1 MLAVNTSIYGFIGMK
16 IAHAPGLYPLITD
29 CDYMLSRIHIFFS
42 LSIDTVNGRTCMMHV
57 YENAHIFRQT
67 GITQHHFFPLLN
79 HSKLLDSFRFPS
91 ITCLITY
98 SVTLYD
104 TEVQLAI

>member
-67 GITQHHFFPLLN
+67 GITPFQTTRFVSISVYNLPDHV
-79 HSKLLDSFRFPS
+79 FRNV
-91 ITCLITY
+91 I
-98 SVTLYD
+98 
-104 TEVQLAI
+104 